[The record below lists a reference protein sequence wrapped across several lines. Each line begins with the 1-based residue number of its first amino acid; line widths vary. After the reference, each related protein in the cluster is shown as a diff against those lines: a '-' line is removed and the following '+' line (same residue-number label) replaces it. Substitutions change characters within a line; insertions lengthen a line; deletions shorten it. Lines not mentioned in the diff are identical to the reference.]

1 MLIEEKSVG
10 KGKRER
16 NWREKKERKWKGG
29 YERNFRN

>member
-1 MLIEEKSVG
+1 MLIEEKTVG

-16 NWREKKERKWKGG
+16 NWREKKERKWKRG